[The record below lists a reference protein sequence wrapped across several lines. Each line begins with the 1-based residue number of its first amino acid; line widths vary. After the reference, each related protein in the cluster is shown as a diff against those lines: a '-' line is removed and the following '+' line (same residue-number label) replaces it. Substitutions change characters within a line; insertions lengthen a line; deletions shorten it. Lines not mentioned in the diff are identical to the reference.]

1 MPSPTTTTVAGTAG
15 TILSV
20 ESLVPLIDWLAVHY
34 SVTPMPSEATER
46 ALALLLLVVGGT
58 VFGGVWYVVRAV
70 IRKWLAAHQI
80 PLPET
85 TAPGGTGQ

>member
-34 SVTPMPSEATER
+34 GVTPMPTEATER
-46 ALALLLLVVGGT
+46 AFALLLLVTGGT
-58 VFGGVWYVVRAV
+58 VLGGVWYVVRAFV
-70 IRKWLAAHQI
+70 RRWLMKHEI
-80 PLPET
+80 PLPNGET
-85 TAPGGTGQ
+85 HA

>member
-34 SVTPMPSEATER
+34 SVTPMPTEATER

-70 IRKWLAAHQI
+70 VRRWLIKHQI
-80 PLPET
+80 PLPNGET
-85 TAPGGTGQ
+85 HV

>member
-34 SVTPMPSEATER
+34 SVTPMPTEATER

-85 TAPGGTGQ
+85 TVPAAPGN